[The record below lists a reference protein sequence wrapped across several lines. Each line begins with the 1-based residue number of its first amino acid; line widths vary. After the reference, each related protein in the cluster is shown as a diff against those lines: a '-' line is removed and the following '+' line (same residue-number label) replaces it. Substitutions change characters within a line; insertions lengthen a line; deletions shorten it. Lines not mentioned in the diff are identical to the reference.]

1 MCEAGYS
8 GPDCAV
14 VDIGN
19 DSCQNGCGAFGG
31 TKSARGRCWL
41 GKCFCYPG
49 FQGSDCTEVLKLP
62 CPSNE
67 DLGSCSGHGECHY
80 GRCFCDIG
88 FAGKAC
94 STSVGCPGDCSG
106 KGTCHRGRCK
116 CETGYMGANCN
127 STDLICENNCHGNG
141 ACILGSCSCNPG
153 WSGRACAVSST
164 NLMKG
169 KQEQMH
175 LTDQQATESAVT
187 NPDAEN
193 LVHVHQASVD
203 YTIPSGN
210 TATTN
215 EVEKPNQ
222 ITLSHDILPKE
233 TVEKTRPN
241 KAMSEIAK
249 TASKIKGTTASTAPT
264 SMLQI
269 EEVNVPSTN
278 VKTNAATRTCTPFD
292 CSGHGKCHRGTCYCN
307 PGFSGDGCEQVMT
320 CPGNNCHGHGDC
332 SNGKC
337 VCQPGFNGDACEKK
351 DVCAEKCNQRG
362 VCRWGKYFKRC
373 RSNVAVIIVQIVFI
387 SAFPFYC
394 LLLNHSFPTNLNS
407 VTNCFKLI
415 LSITTLQTTFAH
427 CVRLF

>member
-94 STSVGCPGDCSG
+94 STPVGCPGDCSG

-164 NLMKG
+164 DLMKG

-203 YTIPSGN
+203 YTIPSG
-210 TATTN
+210 AFQ
-215 EVEKPNQ
+215 NQ
-222 ITLSHDILPKE
+222 KS
-233 TVEKTRPN
+233 
-241 KAMSEIAK
+241 
-249 TASKIKGTTASTAPT
+249 
-264 SMLQI
+264 
-269 EEVNVPSTN
+269 
-278 VKTNAATRTCTPFD
+278 
-292 CSGHGKCHRGTCYCN
+292 
-307 PGFSGDGCEQVMT
+307 
-320 CPGNNCHGHGDC
+320 
-332 SNGKC
+332 
-337 VCQPGFNGDACEKK
+337 
-351 DVCAEKCNQRG
+351 
-362 VCRWGKYFKRC
+362 
-373 RSNVAVIIVQIVFI
+373 
-387 SAFPFYC
+387 
-394 LLLNHSFPTNLNS
+394 
-407 VTNCFKLI
+407 
-415 LSITTLQTTFAH
+415 
-427 CVRLF
+427 